1 LSLLYNVPY
10 LQKEFKT
17 ALDNKYL
24 NKNIYFLSE
33 LYLDLRK
40 ID

>member
-1 LSLLYNVPY
+1 

-24 NKNIYFLSE
+24 NKNMYFLSE
-33 LYLDLRK
+33 LYLDL
-40 ID
+40 